1 MPAVSVANL
10 CYRYGERT
18 ALDGVT
24 FDVPEADI
32 FGLLGPNGSG
42 KTTLFRLLSTLLPVQ
57 SGSASIAGCDLVS
70 QPDQV
75 RYRIGVTFQSPSLDG
90 KLTVRENLRHQGHLY
105 GLAGQMLRERIVQ
118 VLQQLNIADRAADF
132 VDKLSGGLK
141 RRVEIAK
148 CLLHRPRILLLD
160 EPSTGLDPGAR
171 HDLWQ
176 VLQQLRNEFGVTI
189 LVSTHLMEEADR
201 CTRLAILDLGKL
213 VALGTP
219 DELRG
224 RVGGDALTIQTDQ
237 PAELSAALQQR
248 FQVMATRIGDT
259 LRIERERGHELL
271 GEIARDFP
279 GRFRALTLGKP
290 TLEDVF
296 IKLTGK
302 RLESEPPVPA
312 NARKGG
318 SHG

>member
-90 KLTVRENLRHQGHLY
+90 KLTVRENLTHQGHLY
-105 GLAGQMLRERIVQ
+105 GLAGQMLRERIAQ

-312 NARKGG
+312 NGRKGG